1 MSANADT
8 PSINAVAAAGLT
20 TLSESIDHAHVPV
33 EPPSDVAANLE
44 DRQAV
49 PAAAAPQRPLRKRK
63 AGASHSSLESR
74 LLDQLKRR
82 CLSASWAIGGH
93 MVFRR
98 GQLHLNNFAARPAI
112 KAPPLA
118 QQFNCRTVALIM
130 QTWKHSSAYQVAM
143 NEYYRDELGLGDPRT
158 DIMVSLIAWPAL
170 DDYPTTDAGRLMPWH
185 VIPLWKDEAPRYH
198 AVPIAAR
205 PSMIQ
210 EPARSIIHTKLIAL
224 KAQLLSD
231 PSFMAAWFYPTETV
245 KLAMEAPDDQGTN
258 NQQRKTEARARAA
271 AMTSDS

>member
-20 TLSESIDHAHVPV
+20 ALSESIDHAHVPV
-33 EPPSDVAANLE
+33 EPPSDVDANLE

-49 PAAAAPQRPLRKRK
+49 HAPAAAAPQRPSRKRK

-82 CLSASWAIGGH
+82 CLSPSWAIRGH

-98 GQLHLNNFAARPAI
+98 GQLHLNNFVTRPAI

-130 QTWKHSSAYQVAM
+130 QTWTHSSAYQVAM

-158 DIMVSLIAWPAL
+158 DIMISLIAWPAL

-205 PSMIQ
+205 PSMME

-231 PSFMAAWFYPTETV
+231 PSFMAAWFPPAV
-245 KLAMEAPDDQGTN
+245 AMGAPDNQGTN
-258 NQQRKTEARARAA
+258 NQQR
-271 AMTSDS
+271 